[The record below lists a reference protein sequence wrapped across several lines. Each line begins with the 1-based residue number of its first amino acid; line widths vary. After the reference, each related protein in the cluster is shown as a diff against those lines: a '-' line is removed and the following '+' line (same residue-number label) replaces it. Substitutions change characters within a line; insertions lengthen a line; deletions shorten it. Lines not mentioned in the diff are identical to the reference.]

1 MMFKIE
7 RSFIGGE
14 SFEGFGE
21 NDTNDQVNSN
31 GGGGGI
37 DLVLAPH
44 INSPQ
49 NNQ

>member
-1 MMFKIE
+1 MCACVCGGI
-7 RSFIGGE
+7 INTGGE

-21 NDTNDQVNSN
+21 NDTSDQVS
-31 GGGGGI
+31 GGGI

-44 INSPQ
+44 MNSTP

>member
-1 MMFKIE
+1 MKINCV
-7 RSFIGGE
+7 FCLFWLGGE

-21 NDTNDQVNSN
+21 NDTNDQVS
-31 GGGGGI
+31 GGGI

-44 INSPQ
+44 INSTP